1 MSFLCFAFNKNI
13 YGTFGGQDKL
23 KSYIMDRVIHIADYI
38 INTGCTL
45 RFAAK
50 IFAVSK
56 STAHK
61 DMSERLWEIDRIRY
75 ENVRKK
81 TNINLSER
89 HIRGGIATRNKYKLR
104 RTYC

>member
-1 MSFLCFAFNKNI
+1 MKE
-13 YGTFGGQDKL
+13 
-23 KSYIMDRVIHIADYI
+23 YIMQRVLDMADYI

-61 DMSERLWEIDRIRY
+61 DMSERLYYVDRSKF
-75 ENVRKK
+75 EQVRLK
-81 TNINLSER
+81 TNLNLSQR
-89 HIRGGIATRNKYKLR
+89 HLRGGIATKNKYKNMHYAYGK
-104 RTYC
+104 TKIPTE

>member
-1 MSFLCFAFNKNI
+1 M
-13 YGTFGGQDKL
+13 

>member
-1 MSFLCFAFNKNI
+1 MKE
-13 YGTFGGQDKL
+13 
-23 KSYIMDRVIHIADYI
+23 YIVQRVYNMADYI

-61 DMSERLWEIDRIRY
+61 DMSERLYHLDKRKFDE
-75 ENVRKK
+75 VRKK

-89 HIRGGIATRNKYKLR
+89 HLRGGIATKNKYKKLNSS
-104 RTYC
+104 YYEKISSK

>member
-1 MSFLCFAFNKNI
+1 MK
-13 YGTFGGQDKL
+13 D
-23 KSYIMDRVIHIADYI
+23 YIIQRVSDMADYI

-61 DMSERLWEIDRIRY
+61 DMSERLYYIDKKNF
-75 ENVRKK
+75 EEVRQK
-81 TNINLSER
+81 TQLNLSQR
-89 HIRGGIATRNKYKLR
+89 HLRGGVATKNKYKKLHLS
-104 RTYC
+104 YYNKISSK